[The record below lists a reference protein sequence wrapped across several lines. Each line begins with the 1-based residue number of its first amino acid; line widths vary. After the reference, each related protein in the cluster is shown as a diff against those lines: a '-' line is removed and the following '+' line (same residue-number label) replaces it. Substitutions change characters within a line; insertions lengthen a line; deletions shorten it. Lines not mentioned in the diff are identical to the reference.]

1 MADSHRS
8 ETKEGRS
15 YAHETPRDYHVDAPR
30 FEERRGEQDWGAAIY
45 LSNDDTMSLSSAQ
58 RLIYAVEQFAPIPAE
73 HIRPHEF
80 LNYFSF
86 QSAPVA
92 HDHDFSVQA
101 QIAPNPEDPGS
112 LALGFVVQG
121 RPLSTATRRN
131 ANLSYVIDR
140 SGSMQAEGRMEYL
153 KEGLLRSLSELKHGD
168 IVHLNVFDDVP
179 CQLAQNFVV
188 GRDSMAELRSLI
200 DRIQPLGS
208 TNLHGGLEQ
217 GYAVADAAYQAGY
230 TNRVIMITDANANT
244 GVTDEELISLVGKH
258 YDQRRIRLSGVGVGR
273 DFNDALLDRLTERGK
288 GAYVFLGSNAE
299 VDAVFGPRFVSLIE
313 TVATDV
319 HFRMQLPPS
328 LALKTF
334 YGEEASTNKEQ
345 VQAIHYFANTSQ
357 MFLSDVVSR
366 SGSLPSSDDL
376 LLTIEYEDPESGQAR
391 REDFVWNLGQI
402 AGANANLNKAILVSR
417 FARDIAQIAARTP
430 DTFGYAPGSWYD
442 SAAYSQCQD
451 TRAALSRLAAPI
463 HHDQEVTKVTSLW
476 DTYCSR
482 YHASVPQRPTP
493 APVPLRNNDY
503 APPDTWPSASR

>member
-1 MADSHRS
+1 MDDRVHHTPS
-8 ETKEGRS
+8 EGRGKS
-15 YAHETPRDYHVDAPR
+15 P
-30 FEERRGEQDWGAAIY
+30 DWGAAIY

-73 HIRPHEF
+73 HIRPHEL

-86 QSAPVA
+86 QTAPVA
-92 HDHDFSVQA
+92 RDHDFSVQA

-121 RPLSTATRRN
+121 RPLTTSTRRN

-153 KEGLLRSLSELKHGD
+153 KEGLVRSLAELKHGD
-168 IVHLNVFDDVP
+168 VVHLNVFDDTP

-200 DRIQPLGS
+200 DRIEPLGS
-208 TNLHGGLEQ
+208 TNLHAGLEQ
-217 GYAVADAAYQAGY
+217 GYAVADAAYQPGY
-230 TNRVIMITDANANT
+230 TNRVIMITDANTNT

-258 YDQRRIRLSGVGVGR
+258 YDDRRIRLSGVGVGR

-334 YGEEASTNKEQ
+334 YGEEASTNKER

-366 SGSLPSSDDL
+366 NGSLPRGDDL

-391 REDFVWNLGQI
+391 REDFVWNLGEI

-417 FARDIAQIAARTP
+417 FARDMAQIAARTP
-430 DTFGYAPGSWYD
+430 DRRGYAPGSWYD
-442 SAAYSQCQD
+442 SSAYAQCQD
-451 TRAALSRLAAPI
+451 TRTALDRLAAPLRG
-463 HHDQEVTKVTSLW
+463 DQEVAKLTGLW

-482 YHASVPQRPTP
+482 YHAEVPPRPTP
-493 APVPLRNNDY
+493 VPVPLRNNDY